1 MINIEL
7 EDRNR
12 MKEFFH
18 KLHSNFEDIVF
29 SLIQKLPERFIPKW
43 LMEWLTHYTDKRIQE
58 LKQQIIKDRWRQDA
72 LERTLSDI
80 HSQQRK
86 EKAPSDD

>member
-7 EDRNR
+7 RDRNKI
-12 MKEFFH
+12 KELFH
-18 KLHSNFEDIVF
+18 KLHSKLEDLMF
-29 SLIQKLPERFIPKW
+29 SIFQKLPERFIPQW
-43 LMEWLTHYTDKRIQE
+43 LMEWLTHYMDKRIQE

-72 LERTLSDI
+72 LERTLSNI

-86 EKAPSDD
+86 EKAPADD